1 MLFQYYWDFR
11 YLGVDIQLSKAFPP
25 GPALSPSIRAIEG
38 AGGIL
43 PAFGDLLRRGAV
55 LGLAF
60 SIVACASQDT
70 TEPRDYQESQTERL
84 FATSYDDIANIYIDD
99 VSIAELAVAGIDGLG
114 SIDPAVSVGREADK
128 LSLFVEDV
136 RTESFALPEEDDTE
150 AWGHLTAM
158 AISAGRDWSQDLGDS
173 EPEAIYEAVFEGILS
188 QLDGFS
194 RYAGRDAAKE
204 NRASRE
210 GFGGIGV
217 RIRLIE
223 EGVLILSVMEDT
235 PAEAGGLLANDV
247 IVRIDGAEVAGMSQR
262 EAVSRLRGPLRSTV
276 ALIVERPET
285 SEPLPIDV
293 TRAHIV
299 PQTVS
304 YKAVEKAAYLQ
315 VTGFNQ
321 DTTRALKEKIGE
333 AKDELGDELVG
344 YILDLR
350 SNPGGLLDQ
359 SVSVSDL
366 FLGAGRIVTT
376 RGRHPDSHQYFNAE
390 HDDIAEDLPMVV
402 LVNGGS
408 ASASEIVAG
417 ALQDSARAVVIGS
430 VSFGKG
436 TVQTLM
442 RLPNQGELT
451 LTWARF
457 HAPSGYAL
465 NKRGILPDICTSL
478 DDRSVDQLV
487 SGVADG
493 SLLIDHNT
501 RSLNI
506 PQDEESAMEQLRSLC
521 PASED
526 LAERDVE
533 IATRVLM
540 EPELY
545 ARALGSVPHTAK
557 LKAYLAAE

>member
-1 MLFQYYWDFR
+1 MRRND
-11 YLGVDIQLSKAFPP
+11 KT
-25 GPALSPSIRAIEG
+25 
-38 AGGIL
+38 
-43 PAFGDLLRRGAV
+43 FGSTTRTLERCGRLLRRSASV
-55 LGLAF
+55 CLAF

-70 TEPRDYQESQTERL
+70 TKPGGYEESRTERL

-114 SIDPAVSVGREADK
+114 TIDPAVSVGREAGK
-128 LSLFVEDV
+128 LSLFVENV
-136 RTESFALPEEDDTE
+136 RTESFALPEEEDTE
-150 AWGHLTAM
+150 AWGHVTAM
-158 AISAGRDWSQDLGDS
+158 AISAGRNWSPELGDS
-173 EPEAIYEAVFEGILS
+173 EPELIYEAVFEGILS
-188 QLDGFS
+188 RLDGFS
-194 RYAGRDAAKE
+194 RYAGREAARE

-223 EGVLILSVMEDT
+223 EGVLILSVMEGT
-235 PAEAGGLLANDV
+235 PAEASGLLANDV
-247 IVRIDGAEVAGMSQR
+247 IVRIDWDPVAGMSQR

-276 ALIVERPET
+276 ELTLERPEE
-285 SEPLPIDV
+285 SAPLAVDV
-293 TRAHIV
+293 TRDHIV
-299 PQTVS
+299 PQTVT
-304 YKAVEKAAYLQ
+304 YKPIEEKVAYLQ

-321 DTTRALKEKIGE
+321 DTTHSLKDKIRE
-333 AKDELGDELVG
+333 AKAELGEELVG

-359 SVSVSDL
+359 SVSVADL

-390 HDDIAEDLPMVV
+390 HDDVGEDLPMVV
-402 LVNGGS
+402 LINGGS
-408 ASASEIVAG
+408 ASASEIVAS
-417 ALQDSARAVVIGS
+417 ALQDAARAVVVGS

-436 TVQTLM
+436 TVQTLL

-478 DDRSVDQLV
+478 DDREIDQLI
-487 SGVADG
+487 SGVNDG
-493 SLLIDHNT
+493 SVLVDRNMRALH
-501 RSLNI
+501 I
-506 PQDEESAMEQLRSLC
+506 PQDEEDALERLRSIC
-521 PASED
+521 PASEE
-526 LAERDVE
+526 LTDVDIE
-533 IATRVLM
+533 IATRILM

-545 ARALGSVPHTAK
+545 ARALGVPPHTAK
-557 LKAYLAAE
+557 LGNYLAAE

>member
-1 MLFQYYWDFR
+1 MRRND
-11 YLGVDIQLSKAFPP
+11 KT
-25 GPALSPSIRAIEG
+25 
-38 AGGIL
+38 
-43 PAFGDLLRRGAV
+43 FGSTTRTLERCGRLLRRSASV
-55 LGLAF
+55 CLAF

-70 TEPRDYQESQTERL
+70 TKPGGYEESRTERL

-114 SIDPAVSVGREADK
+114 TIDPAVSVGREAGK
-128 LSLFVEDV
+128 LSLFVENV
-136 RTESFALPEEDDTE
+136 RTESFALPEEEDTE
-150 AWGHLTAM
+150 AWGHVTAM
-158 AISAGRDWSQDLGDS
+158 AISAGRNWSPELGDS
-173 EPEAIYEAVFEGILS
+173 EPELIYEAVFEGILS
-188 QLDGFS
+188 RLDGFS
-194 RYAGRDAAKE
+194 RYAGREAARE

-223 EGVLILSVMEDT
+223 EGVLILSVMEGT
-235 PAEAGGLLANDV
+235 PAEASGLLANDV
-247 IVRIDGAEVAGMSQR
+247 IVRIDGDPVAGMSQR

-276 ALIVERPET
+276 ELTLERPEE
-285 SEPLPIDV
+285 SAPLAVDV
-293 TRAHIV
+293 TRDHIV
-299 PQTVS
+299 PQTVT
-304 YKAVEKAAYLQ
+304 YKPIEEKVAYLQ

-321 DTTRALKEKIGE
+321 DTTHSLKDKIRE
-333 AKDELGDELVG
+333 AKAELGEELVG

-359 SVSVSDL
+359 SVSVADL

-390 HDDIAEDLPMVV
+390 HDDVGEDLPMVV
-402 LVNGGS
+402 LINGGS

-417 ALQDSARAVVIGS
+417 ALQDAARAVVVGS

-436 TVQTLM
+436 TVQTLL

-478 DDRSVDQLV
+478 DDREIDQLI
-487 SGVADG
+487 SGVNDG
-493 SLLIDHNT
+493 SVLVDRNMRALH
-501 RSLNI
+501 I
-506 PQDEESAMEQLRSLC
+506 PQDEEDALERLRSIC
-521 PASED
+521 PASEE
-526 LAERDVE
+526 LTDVDIE
-533 IATRVLM
+533 IATRILM

-545 ARALGSVPHTAK
+545 ARALGVPPHTAK
-557 LKAYLAAE
+557 LGNYLAAE

>member
-1 MLFQYYWDFR
+1 MRRND
-11 YLGVDIQLSKAFPP
+11 KT
-25 GPALSPSIRAIEG
+25 
-38 AGGIL
+38 
-43 PAFGDLLRRGAV
+43 FGSTTRTLERCGRLLRRSASV
-55 LGLAF
+55 CLAF

-70 TEPRDYQESQTERL
+70 TKPGGYEESRTERL

-114 SIDPAVSVGREADK
+114 TIDPAVSVGREAGK
-128 LSLFVEDV
+128 LSLFVENV
-136 RTESFALPEEDDTE
+136 RTESFALPEEEDTE
-150 AWGHLTAM
+150 AWGHVTAM
-158 AISAGRDWSQDLGDS
+158 AISAGRNWSPELGDS
-173 EPEAIYEAVFEGILS
+173 EPELIYEAVFEGILS
-188 QLDGFS
+188 RLDGFS
-194 RYAGRDAAKE
+194 RYAGREAARE

-223 EGVLILSVMEDT
+223 EGVLILSVMEGT
-235 PAEAGGLLANDV
+235 PAEASGLLANDV
-247 IVRIDGAEVAGMSQR
+247 IVRIDGDPVAGMSQR

-276 ALIVERPET
+276 ELTLERPEE
-285 SEPLPIDV
+285 SAPLAVDV
-293 TRAHIV
+293 TRDHIV
-299 PQTVS
+299 PQTVT
-304 YKAVEKAAYLQ
+304 YKPIEEKVAYLQ

-321 DTTRALKEKIGE
+321 DTTHSLKDKIGE
-333 AKDELGDELVG
+333 AKAELGEELVG

-359 SVSVSDL
+359 SVSVADL

-390 HDDIAEDLPMVV
+390 HDDVGEDLPMVV
-402 LVNGGS
+402 LINGGS
-408 ASASEIVAG
+408 ASASEIVAS
-417 ALQDSARAVVIGS
+417 ALQDAARAVVVGS

-436 TVQTLM
+436 TVQTLL

-478 DDRSVDQLV
+478 DDREVDQLI
-487 SGVADG
+487 SGVNDG
-493 SLLIDHNT
+493 SVLVDRNMRALH
-501 RSLNI
+501 I
-506 PQDEESAMEQLRSLC
+506 PPDEEDAMERLRSIC
-521 PASED
+521 PASDE
-526 LAERDVE
+526 LTDVDIE
-533 IATRVLM
+533 IATRILM

-545 ARALGSVPHTAK
+545 ARALGVPPHTAK
-557 LKAYLAAE
+557 LGNYLAAE